1 MDVKIVLVNEEVK
14 YGIERLIREVKNR
27 EGRKKVKGR

>member
-1 MDVKIVLVNEEVK
+1 MDVKIVLENEEVE

-27 EGRKKVKGR
+27 GGRRKVKRR